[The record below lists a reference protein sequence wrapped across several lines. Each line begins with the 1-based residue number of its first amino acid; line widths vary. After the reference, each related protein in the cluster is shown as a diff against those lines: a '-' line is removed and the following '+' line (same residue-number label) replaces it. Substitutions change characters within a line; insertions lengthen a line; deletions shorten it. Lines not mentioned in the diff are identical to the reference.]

1 MKEYT
6 SLLLSLLLFLG
17 SLFPQTD
24 VEEVFKI
31 PQLLPHYLEHK
42 QTAQLDFDFLD
53 FLILHY
59 SPGSDHAQ
67 TPHPSTNIPMHN
79 HVMTGMAFIMPDL
92 LQVDLYTFNP
102 CTIYQSIYKNTYSY
116 VFAYSFLQPPQHA

>member
-6 SLLLSLLLFLG
+6 SLLLSTLLFLG

-42 QTAQLDFDFLD
+42 HTAQADFDFLD

-79 HVMTGMAFIMPDL
+79 HVMTGMAFIIPGL
-92 LQVDLYTFNP
+92 LQLDLYTFDP
-102 CTIYQSIYKNTYSY
+102 CPIYQSIYKNTYAYLFS
-116 VFAYSFLQPPQHA
+116 YSFLQPPRIA

>member
-6 SLLLSLLLFLG
+6 SLLFSILLFLG

-42 QTAQLDFDFLD
+42 QSAQSDFNFID
-53 FLILHY
+53 FLIMHY
-59 SPGSDHAQ
+59 TPGSEHAQ
-67 TPHPSTNIPMHN
+67 APHPSTNIPMHN

-92 LQVDLYTFNP
+92 LQLDLHTVNF
-102 CTIYQSIYKNTYSY
+102 CTAFRTVYKNTYSY
-116 VFAYSFLQPPQHA
+116 LFSYTFLQPPRLA

>member
-6 SLLLSLLLFLG
+6 SLLLSMLLFLG

-42 QTAQLDFDFLD
+42 QAAQADFDFVD
-53 FLILHY
+53 FLVLHY
-59 SPGSDHAQ
+59 SLDSEHAKA
-67 TPHPSTNIPMHN
+67 PHPATNIPMHN
-79 HVMTGMAFIMPDL
+79 HVMSGTAFIMSDL
-92 LQVDLYTFNP
+92 LHLDLYTFNP
-102 CTIYQSIYKNTYSY
+102 CTIFRSIYKNSYSY
-116 VFAYSFLQPPQHA
+116 VFAYSFLQPPRFS